1 MQKLIPLLFVFF
13 IFSCHQQFKKEI
25 PPRENGSYDLKKQK
39 ERQLQ
44 LDSLESGFNSLQIRI
59 WYDYSLVTKRELIII
74 KKVKNQWTGMYYKME
89 VDWNPFK
96 YTETITNRKSEFITP
111 SFGWDNFTKKLFDL
125 KIMTLPN
132 MADIPGLIN
141 DWDDGSTY
149 NIEVATKNQYRFYSY
164 HEPDKF
170 EGKYWQAKKI
180 VEILKLVSGEFK
192 RAHTF

>member
-25 PPRENGSYDLKKQK
+25 PIRENGSYDLKKQK
-39 ERQLQ
+39 EKQLQ

-59 WYDYSLVTKRELIII
+59 WHDYSLVTKRELIII
-74 KKVKNQWTGMYYKME
+74 KKVKDQWTGKYYDMK
-89 VDWNPFK
+89 VDWDAFK
-96 YTETITNRKSEFITP
+96 DTETITSSKSELIAP
-111 SFGWDNFTKKLFDL
+111 NSGWNNFTKKLFEL
-125 KIMTLPN
+125 NIKTLPN

-149 NIEVATKNQYRFYSY
+149 NIEIATKNQYRFYSY

-170 EGKYWQAKKI
+170 EDKYWQAKKM
-180 VEILKLVSGEFK
+180 VEILNLVSSEFK
-192 RAHTF
+192 RTHAF